1 MRAEEII
8 KLLEEQFPPS
18 LAMDW
23 DNSGL
28 QVGSRKTEVKKVLVA
43 LDATQKVVDHC
54 VEAGVDLLVT
64 HHPLMLDGL
73 RKVNEDT
80 MYGRKILAMA
90 GAGMV
95 HYAMHTNY
103 DVAKM
108 AELAEHA
115 LHLTNCT
122 PLEVTGVDADGHA
135 YGIGSVGELP
145 ERMSAKACCAYV
157 KEAFGLTHVQLFGE
171 PDTDVKR
178 MAVCP
183 GSGGKELMKEALK
196 SGADIYL
203 TGDVGH
209 HTGLDAQDQGLT
221 VIDAGHFGIEKIY
234 IGQVMALLRQHFPEL
249 LAEAV
254 YQEPFVT
261 L

>member
-1 MRAEEII
+1 MRMEMHMESAA
-8 KLLEEQFPPS
+8 
-18 LAMDW
+18 LA
-23 DNSGL
+23 
-28 QVGSRKTEVKKVLVA
+28 
-43 LDATQKVVDHC
+43 
-54 VEAGVDLLVT
+54 
-64 HHPLMLDGL
+64 
-73 RKVNEDT
+73 
-80 MYGRKILAMA
+80 
-90 GAGMV
+90 
-95 HYAMHTNY
+95 
-103 DVAKM
+103 
-108 AELAEHA
+108 
-115 LHLTNCT
+115 
-122 PLEVTGVDADGHA
+122 
-135 YGIGSVGELP
+135 ELP

-157 KEAFGLTHVQLFGE
+157 KRGIWAYACTAFGE

-183 GSGGKELMKEALK
+183 GSGGKELMEEALK

-234 IGQVMALLRQHFPEL
+234 IAQVMALLRQRFPEL

>member
-122 PLEVTGVDADGHA
+122 PLEVTGVDADGNA

-145 ERMSAKACCAYV
+145 AWYERQSMLCLCKRGVWAYACTAVWRAGYRREANGSLPRIRWKRADGGSA
-157 KEAFGLTHVQLFGE
+157 E
-171 PDTDVKR
+171 KR
-178 MAVCP
+178 
-183 GSGGKELMKEALK
+183 SR
-196 SGADIYL
+196 YL
-203 TGDVGH
+203 SDRRCGTS
-209 HTGLDAQDQGLT
+209 
-221 VIDAGHFGIEKIY
+221 
-234 IGQVMALLRQHFPEL
+234 
-249 LAEAV
+249 
-254 YQEPFVT
+254 
-261 L
+261 

>member
-1 MRAEEII
+1 
-8 KLLEEQFPPS
+8 
-18 LAMDW
+18 
-23 DNSGL
+23 
-28 QVGSRKTEVKKVLVA
+28 
-43 LDATQKVVDHC
+43 
-54 VEAGVDLLVT
+54 
-64 HHPLMLDGL
+64 
-73 RKVNEDT
+73 
-80 MYGRKILAMA
+80 
-90 GAGMV
+90 
-95 HYAMHTNY
+95 MHTNY

-122 PLEVTGVDADGHA
+122 PLEVTGVDADGNA

-157 KEAFGLTHVQLFGE
+157 KEAFGLAHVQLFGE

-183 GSGGKELMKEALK
+183 GSGGKELMEEALK

-234 IGQVMALLRQHFPEL
+234 IAQVMALLRQHFPEL
-249 LAEAV
+249 LVEAV

>member
-95 HYAMHTNY
+95 HYAMHTN
-103 DVAKM
+103 
-108 AELAEHA
+108 
-115 LHLTNCT
+115 
-122 PLEVTGVDADGHA
+122 
-135 YGIGSVGELP
+135 
-145 ERMSAKACCAYV
+145 
-157 KEAFGLTHVQLFGE
+157 
-171 PDTDVKR
+171 
-178 MAVCP
+178 
-183 GSGGKELMKEALK
+183 
-196 SGADIYL
+196 
-203 TGDVGH
+203 
-209 HTGLDAQDQGLT
+209 
-221 VIDAGHFGIEKIY
+221 
-234 IGQVMALLRQHFPEL
+234 
-249 LAEAV
+249 
-254 YQEPFVT
+254 
-261 L
+261 

>member
-73 RKVNEDT
+73 RKANEDT

-108 AELAEHA
+108 AELAVTRLLERLEHPEETKKLDHP
-115 LHLTNCT
+115 LHAELICR
-122 PLEVTGVDADGHA
+122 ESSDR
-135 YGIGSVGELP
+135 IG
-145 ERMSAKACCAYV
+145 R
-157 KEAFGLTHVQLFGE
+157 KENE
-171 PDTDVKR
+171 
-178 MAVCP
+178 
-183 GSGGKELMKEALK
+183 E
-196 SGADIYL
+196 
-203 TGDVGH
+203 
-209 HTGLDAQDQGLT
+209 
-221 VIDAGHFGIEKIY
+221 
-234 IGQVMALLRQHFPEL
+234 
-249 LAEAV
+249 
-254 YQEPFVT
+254 
-261 L
+261 

>member
-8 KLLEEQFPPS
+8 RLLEEQFPPQ
-18 LAMDW
+18 LAMEW

-28 QVGSRKTEVKKVLVA
+28 QVGSRKAEVKKVLVA
-43 LDATQKVVDHC
+43 LDATQKVVDRC
-54 VEAGVDLLVT
+54 VAEKVDLLVT

-90 GAGMV
+90 GAGMA

-108 AELAEHA
+108 AELAEQA
-115 LHLTNCT
+115 LHLTDCM
-122 PLEVTGVDADGHA
+122 PLEVTGADENGKA

-157 KEAFGLTHVQLFGE
+157 KEAFHLAHVQLFGE
-171 PDTDVKR
+171 PDAEVKQI
-178 MAVCP
+178 AVCP
-183 GSGGKELMKEALK
+183 GSGGKELMEEALK
-196 SGADIYL
+196 SGADIYV

-234 IGQVMALLRQHFPEL
+234 IPQMTELLKQHFPDLEV
-249 LAEAV
+249 EAV
-254 YQEPFVT
+254 YQEPFIT

>member
-1 MRAEEII
+1 MKAEEII
-8 KLLEEQFPPS
+8 QLFEEQFPPQ

-43 LDATQKVVDHC
+43 LDATQRVVDRC
-54 VEAGVDLLVT
+54 VKEQVDLLVT

-73 RKVNEDT
+73 RKVNEDS

-90 GAGMV
+90 GAGV
-95 HYAMHTNY
+95 THYAMHTNY

-108 AELAEHA
+108 EELAEQA
-115 LHLTNCT
+115 LQLTGCT
-122 PLEVTGVDADGHA
+122 PLEVTGTAADGTPF
-135 YGIGSVGELP
+135 GIGGVGELP
-145 ERMSAKACCAYV
+145 EQMSAAQCCAYV
-157 KEAFGLTHVQLFGE
+157 KKAFQLECVQLFGD
-171 PDTDVKR
+171 PDAQVKR

-183 GSGGKELMKEALK
+183 GSGGKDLMEAALK

-209 HTGLDAQDQGLT
+209 HNGLDAQDQGLT

-234 IGQVMALLRQHFPEL
+234 IAQVTEL
-249 LAEAV
+249 LKKQFPQLEVQAV
-254 YQEPFVT
+254 YQEPFAV

>member
-1 MRAEEII
+1 
-8 KLLEEQFPPS
+8 
-18 LAMDW
+18 
-23 DNSGL
+23 
-28 QVGSRKTEVKKVLVA
+28 
-43 LDATQKVVDHC
+43 
-54 VEAGVDLLVT
+54 
-64 HHPLMLDGL
+64 
-73 RKVNEDT
+73 

-122 PLEVTGVDADGHA
+122 PLEVTGVDADGNA

-183 GSGGKELMKEALK
+183 GSGGKELMEEALK

-234 IGQVMALLRQHFPEL
+234 IAQVMALLRQHFPEL

-261 L
+261 F

>member
-80 MYGRKILAMA
+80 MYGRKIRWQVREWCITPCIRIM
-90 GAGMV
+90 MWQKWQSWQS
-95 HYAMHTNY
+95 MH
-103 DVAKM
+103 
-108 AELAEHA
+108 
-115 LHLTNCT
+115 C
-122 PLEVTGVDADGHA
+122 
-135 YGIGSVGELP
+135 I
-145 ERMSAKACCAYV
+145 
-157 KEAFGLTHVQLFGE
+157 
-171 PDTDVKR
+171 
-178 MAVCP
+178 
-183 GSGGKELMKEALK
+183 
-196 SGADIYL
+196 
-203 TGDVGH
+203 
-209 HTGLDAQDQGLT
+209 
-221 VIDAGHFGIEKIY
+221 
-234 IGQVMALLRQHFPEL
+234 
-249 LAEAV
+249 
-254 YQEPFVT
+254 
-261 L
+261 